1 MQYYIESDVNIKDI
15 KLMESTREYIL
26 IILYSI

>member
-1 MQYYIESDVNIKDI
+1 MQYYIESDVKIKDI